1 MRDEHNMHGT
11 AKGHGRHR
19 VHGKHESRRTSP
31 RPAHLLGVVAA
42 LTLVGGTL
50 LAVQVFPD
58 NRPPSATAATATA
71 TTPRRSADEQSG
83 RHGQGVLPPALA
95 PTSRGSGCLATPGT
109 DGEVEVVEQIL
120 LPTPST
126 QLRFGPAATAAIPG
140 LQDLQPVLHQIQATA
155 DGQVV
160 AVPSADAIDRPVDVT
175 LAAAGDR
182 DRPALPARRGSAP
195 QPACAAGPRAHR
207 ARVSHDAAG
216 RAAGRGRGVR
226 RARAQHAVPTASG
239 QPTALRP
246 RGWPELGHAS
256 RPVRP
261 GRGSRSGGPTHP
273 RGGDRGVGPTTRRDG
288 PQNPGPESGRVGRY
302 AGFCPGGPLPAF
314 RWRSSISA
322 GHC

>member
-71 TTPRRSADEQSG
+71 TTPE
-83 RHGQGVLPPALA
+83 GQ
-95 PTSRGSGCLATPGT
+95 PTSRAAATPGRIATGPGADQPGIRFLATPGT

-126 QLRFGPAATAAIPG
+126 QLRFGPAATAGISG

-175 LAAAGDR
+175 LA
-182 DRPALPARRGSAP
+182 
-195 QPACAAGPRAHR
+195 QPATAIALRYRLGGAVHRSQPAPPGRALIALASAMTQPAGPPVVVEVSG
-207 ARVSHDAAG
+207 ARVHNMQCPLLPVNQQLCG
-216 RAAGRGRGVR
+216 REDGQSWATPP
-226 RARAQHAVPTASG
+226 VPSG
-239 QPTALRP
+239 QAVVLVQVDLPT
-246 RGWPELGHAS
+246 
-256 RPVRP
+256 P
-261 GRGSRSGGPTHP
+261 GAATEG
-273 RGGDRGVGPTTRRDG
+273 
-288 PQNPGPESGRVGRY
+288 
-302 AGFCPGGPLPAF
+302 
-314 RWRSSISA
+314 
-322 GHC
+322 